1 MLAFQKIELI
11 KDYLTIWQKAEQ
23 RDTDGEL
30 SFTEQ
35 RDMDELIEQLNIT
48 KEQQLKLDEVIGDI
62 IY

>member
-1 MLAFQKIELI
+1 MSDFQKIELI

-35 RDMDELIEQLNIT
+35 RDTDEIIEQLNIT

>member
-35 RDMDELIEQLNIT
+35 RDTDELIEQLNIT